1 MDRVLS
7 ICNYC
12 TFVTRYERD
21 ARKSKFCRRFFERL
35 LGLGYC
41 GRPTVGFQNGE
52 PLRFGGRRCGQRT
65 VEARK
70 ARVATGTLG
79 DLARYLPCFRQTCS
93 KRTVRAL
100 GKAVIAATAV
110 ERAKCR

>member
-7 ICNYC
+7 IRNQC

-35 LGLGYC
+35 LGRGCC
-41 GRPTVGFQNGE
+41 GRPTVGFQNRE
-52 PLRFGGRRCGQRT
+52 PVRFGGRGCGQRT

-70 ARVATGTLG
+70 AWVATGTLSN
-79 DLARYLPCFRQTCS
+79 LARYLPCFR
-93 KRTVRAL
+93 
-100 GKAVIAATAV
+100 
-110 ERAKCR
+110 